1 MMEGFMRRF
10 LEGISAV
17 NRWMQNVASVA
28 LTFMMCLTTAD
39 VILRGFGRPIAG
51 TYEIVA
57 ICGGIIIGFTTP
69 ITSLMRGHISVDF
82 VVNKLSDRGKNLVNI
97 VTRCV
102 GIGLC
107 LAISWYI
114 MKIGTRFLT
123 GGEVSGSLQLP
134 LYPVAY
140 GIAGCFFILSVV
152 LFGDILKILG
162 GKYE

>member
-1 MMEGFMRRF
+1 MNRF
-10 LEGISAV
+10 LNGMALI
-17 NRWMQNVASVA
+17 NRWMQGVASVA
-28 LTFMMCLTTAD
+28 LTFMICPTTAD

-57 ICGGIIIGFTTP
+57 ICGGIVIGFTTP
-69 ITSLMRGHISVDF
+69 ITSWMRGHIAVDF
-82 VVNKLSDRGKNLVNI
+82 VINKFSDRGKNLVNI
-97 VTRCV
+97 ITRCV

-107 LAISWYI
+107 LTISWYI

-134 LYPVAY
+134 LYPIAY

-152 LFGDILKILG
+152 LVGDILKIVG

>member
-1 MMEGFMRRF
+1 MNRF
-10 LEGISAV
+10 LDGLSII
-17 NRWMQNVASVA
+17 NRWMQYMAGVA
-28 LTFMMCLTTAD
+28 LTFMICLTTAD

-57 ICGGIIIGFTTP
+57 ICGGIVIGFTTP
-69 ITSLMRGHISVDF
+69 ITSWMRGHISMDF
-82 VVNKLSDRGKNLVNI
+82 LVNKLSDRGKNMVNI

-102 GIGLC
+102 AIGLS
-107 LAISWYI
+107 LTISWYI
-114 MKIGTRFLT
+114 IKIGTRFLT

-140 GIAGCFFILSVV
+140 AIAGCFFMLSVV
-152 LFGDILKILG
+152 LLGDILKILG

>member
-1 MMEGFMRRF
+1 MNRF
-10 LEGISAV
+10 LDGVMAI
-17 NRWMQNVASVA
+17 NRWLQNVAGIA
-28 LTFMMCLTTAD
+28 LTFMICLTTAD
-39 VILRGFGRPIAG
+39 VILRGFGKPIAG

-57 ICGGIIIGFTTP
+57 ICGGVVIGFTTP
-69 ITSLMRGHISVDF
+69 ITSWMRGHISVDF
-82 VVNKLSDRGKNLVNI
+82 LVNKLSDRGKDLVNV

-102 GIGLC
+102 AIGLC
-107 LAISWYI
+107 LTIGWYI

-140 GIAGCFFILSVV
+140 CIAGCFFMLSVV

>member
-1 MMEGFMRRF
+1 MSRF
-10 LEGISAV
+10 LDSVFAI
-17 NRWMQNVASVA
+17 NRWMQNIASVA
-28 LTFMMCLTTAD
+28 LTFMICLTTAD
-39 VILRGFGRPIAG
+39 VILRGFGMPIAG

-57 ICGGIIIGFTTP
+57 ICGGIVIGFTTP
-69 ITSLMRGHISVDF
+69 ITSWMRGHIAVDF
-82 VVNKLSDRGKNLVNI
+82 VINKFSDRGKNLVNI
-97 VTRCV
+97 ITRCV

-107 LAISWYI
+107 LTISWYI

-134 LYPVAY
+134 LYPIAY

-152 LFGDILKILG
+152 LVGDILKVLG

>member
-1 MMEGFMRRF
+1 MNILLSGMET
-10 LEGISAV
+10 L
-17 NRWMQNVASVA
+17 NRWMQGVASVA
-28 LTFMMCLTTAD
+28 LTFMICLTTAD

-57 ICGGIIIGFTTP
+57 IFGGIVIGFTTP
-69 ITSLMRGHISVDF
+69 ITSWMRGHISMDF
-82 VVNKLSDRGKNLVNI
+82 LVARLPGRGKDLINF

-102 GIGLC
+102 GMGLS
-107 LAISWYI
+107 LTISWYI
-114 MKIGTRFLT
+114 FKIGTRFLT

-140 GIAGCFFILSVV
+140 AIAVCFFMLAFT

>member
-1 MMEGFMRRF
+1 MDKF
-10 LEGISAV
+10 LNGVFAM

-28 LTFMMCLTTAD
+28 LTFMICLTTAD

-57 ICGGIIIGFTTP
+57 ICGGIVIGFTTP
-69 ITSLMRGHISVDF
+69 ITSWMRGHISMDF
-82 VVNKLSDRGKNLVNI
+82 LVNKLSHTGKNLVNI

-107 LAISWYI
+107 LTISRYI

-140 GIAGCFFILSVV
+140 AIAGCFFILAVV
-152 LFGDILKILG
+152 LFADIFKILG

>member
-1 MMEGFMRRF
+1 MSRF
-10 LEGISAV
+10 LDGVFTI
-17 NRWMQNVASVA
+17 NRWMQNVASIA
-28 LTFMMCLTTAD
+28 LTFMICLTTAD

-51 TYEIVA
+51 AYEIVA

-69 ITSLMRGHISVDF
+69 ITSWMRGHISVDF
-82 VVNKLSDRGKNLVNI
+82 LVNKLSDRGKNLVNI
-97 VTRCV
+97 ITRCV

-107 LAISWYI
+107 LMISWYI

>member
-1 MMEGFMRRF
+1 MNRF
-10 LEGISAV
+10 LNGMATV
-17 NRWMQNVASVA
+17 NRWMQGIASVA
-28 LTFMMCLTTAD
+28 LTFMICLTTAD

-57 ICGGIIIGFTTP
+57 ICGGIVIGFTTP
-69 ITSLMRGHISVDF
+69 ITSWMRGHISMDF
-82 VVNKLSDRGKNLVNI
+82 LVNRLSDRGKNLVNI

-102 GIGLC
+102 GIGLS
-107 LAISWYI
+107 LTISWFI
-114 MKIGTRFLT
+114 FKIGTRFLT

-140 GIAGCFFILSVV
+140 AIGACFFMLSFA